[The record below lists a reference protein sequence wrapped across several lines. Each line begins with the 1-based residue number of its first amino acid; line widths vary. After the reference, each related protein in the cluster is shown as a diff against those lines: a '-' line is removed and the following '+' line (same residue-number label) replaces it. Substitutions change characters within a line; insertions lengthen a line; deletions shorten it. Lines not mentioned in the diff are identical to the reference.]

1 MRGYKWPL
9 FNIYYL
15 SSSGFF
21 CDRIQSAYIMGVSSQ
36 AKYRLIGNLI
46 TTINRFS
53 VFSVELRVNPRRF
66 INFVHNVEKVVWR
79 NGNLAFP
86 GAKIVRSV
94 TIVENVRIGRI
105 TWGKM
110 RGYFTF
116 AQSSVCRHNII
127 IDMLHLNNKSC
138 KRHSCSTDRL
148 KFSHTTPVFRNS
160 SRASPCDITLFL
172 IFETRERKR

>member
-1 MRGYKWPL
+1 MAY

-79 NGNLAFP
+79 ILRSPVPKLFDLLRLLKTSESEESLGERC
-86 GAKIVRSV
+86 GATLPSRNQVFAV
-94 TIVENVRIGRI
+94 TI
-105 TWGKM
+105 
-110 RGYFTF
+110 
-116 AQSSVCRHNII
+116 
-127 IDMLHLNNKSC
+127 LL
-138 KRHSCSTDRL
+138 STC
-148 KFSHTTPVFRNS
+148 F
-160 SRASPCDITLFL
+160 I
-172 IFETRERKR
+172 